1 MKITVN
7 IDTTAQEM
15 REFLGLPN
23 VQPLHDEMLEKI
35 RENMEKG
42 VIGFDPLTLMKPLF
56 PAQAQQS
63 MEGLQKAFWDAFSKA
78 SVQQGKEEGRET
90 AAKKPEQK

>member
-7 IDTTAQEM
+7 IDTTAEEM

-23 VQPLHDEMLEKI
+23 VQPLHDDMLEKI

-42 VIGFDPLTLMKPLF
+42 VVDFDPLTLMKPLF
-56 PAQAQQS
+56 PIQAQQS
-63 MEGLQKAFWDAFSKA
+63 MESLQKAFWDAFSKA
-78 SVQQGKEEGRET
+78 SAQQGSEKSKET
-90 AAKKPEQK
+90 AAKKSEQK